1 MIRQNARFLVSP
13 WNAKRK
19 KPGTKIPFEPSEFST
34 SLISS
39 FNHLEK
45 SALRLDED
53 KNRRRKKKEKI
64 PVIPPTSL
72 TRKKIQNLFKTRLHN
87 RYHGRCAPRQCT
99 TQMKRDTIDPYARW
113 VAGFPTA
120 VEHRCCRQMNE
131 CGRTR
136 DWRSKRCPTFV
147 VPLYPLSLS
156 LFRTLSLT
164 ATSSH
169 NINDS

>member
-45 SALRLDED
+45 ARFAWTKTKTERE
-53 KNRRRKKKEKI
+53 KKRKKFLLSHQHPYQE
-64 PVIPPTSL
+64 
-72 TRKKIQNLFKTRLHN
+72 KKIQNLFKTRLHN

-99 TQMKRDTIDPYARW
+99 TQMKRDTIDPHARW

>member
-1 MIRQNARFLVSP
+1 MLVSSFPRETRKGKSLEQRSLSNRQNSQPL
-13 WNAKRK
+13 W
-19 KPGTKIPFEPSEFST
+19 
-34 SLISS
+34 
-39 FNHLEK
+39 
-45 SALRLDED
+45 SALLITLKKRASLG
-53 KNRRRKKKEKI
+53 RRQKQKEKKKEKI

-72 TRKKIQNLFKTRLHN
+72 TRKKIENLFKTRLHN

-99 TQMKRDTIDPYARW
+99 TQMKRDTIDPHARW

>member
-1 MIRQNARFLVSP
+1 MLVSSFPRETRKGKSLEQRSLSNRQNSQPLWSALLITLKKARFA
-13 WNAKRK
+13 WTKTKTEREKKRK
-19 KPGTKIPFEPSEFST
+19 KFLLSHQHPYQE
-34 SLISS
+34 
-39 FNHLEK
+39 
-45 SALRLDED
+45 
-53 KNRRRKKKEKI
+53 
-64 PVIPPTSL
+64 
-72 TRKKIQNLFKTRLHN
+72 KKIQNLFKTRLHN

-99 TQMKRDTIDPYARW
+99 TQMKRDTIDPHARW